1 MKVRIGFGLGT
12 RSLTNDDRFGPF
24 VDDLERLRFDSL
36 WLSERIGG
44 ESPDPVV
51 GMAYAAG
58 RTKKLKFGTS
68 VMVLPGRNPVLGGEV
83 DGEPRPDVGRSAAAR
98 VRSRRRGRARAAG
111 IRDRARRR
119 AAWFDE
125 ALPLMRRLWTEDAV
139 DHDGPLFHLEGI
151 GVQPKPIQKPLDVW
165 LGGIAPSELRRVGR
179 LSDGWLPSFIV
190 PSEAEAAKSVVRGG
204 GRPSHDREIDPEH
217 FGALIAY
224 SLGEVPD
231 TLLALLARR
240 RPDLDPTEIVPMGM
254 DGLRDRINAFTD
266 VGFSKFVVLPVGE
279 PDDWTTHLEEVAAE
293 ILPLQ
298 RSTD

>member
-24 VDDLERLRFDSL
+24 VDDLERLGFDSL

-68 VMVLPGRNPVLGGEV
+68 VMVLPGRNPVLVAKSMASLDRMSGGRLLPAFGLGVADAHEQQAF
-83 DGEPRPDVGRSAAAR
+83 GIE
-98 VRSRRRGRARAAG
+98 RGA
-111 IRDRARRR
+111 R

-151 GVQPKPIQKPLDVW
+151 GVMPKPIQKPLDVW
-165 LGGIAPSELRRVGR
+165 MGGIAPSELRRIGR

-190 PSEAEAAKSVVRGG
+190 PSEAGAARAVVEE
-204 GRPSHDREIDPEH
+204 SADKHDRQIDPEH
-217 FGALIAY
+217 FGVLIAY
-224 SLGEVPD
+224 AVGEVPD

-240 RPDLDPTEIVPMGM
+240 RPDLDPSDIVPMGM
-254 DGLRDRINAFTD
+254 AQLRDRIDAFVE

-279 PDDWTTHLEEVAAE
+279 PEDWSAHLDEVAAE

-298 RSTD
+298 RSTS